1 MNMTHKIV
9 TDPVETL
16 ADLKLAMHYVKQARN
31 LLLPLRLPVSG
42 ECCFLTSTLDQLRA
56 LRTAT
61 WEARQLPPDPEGMN
75 NRRAAWAGQAIAAF
89 MAATGTDREDAVA
102 DLLAD
107 LIHWCDRNG
116 QAFGHEMARAKD
128 HYQAETLGE
137 DSTD

>member
-1 MNMTHKIV
+1 MTLKIV

-16 ADLKLAMHYVKQARN
+16 VDLDLAMHYVKQARD

-42 ECCFLTSTLDQLRA
+42 ECCFLTSTLDQLCA

-61 WEARQLPPDPEGMN
+61 WKARQLPPDPEGMN
-75 NRRAAWAGQAIAAF
+75 NRRAARAAQALAAF
-89 MAATGTDREDAVA
+89 MATTGTDREDAVA

-116 QAFGHEMARAKD
+116 KEFGHEMARAKA
-128 HYQAETLGE
+128 HYEAETLGDE
-137 DSTD
+137 SAD